1 MYLDRRVTLC
11 RGSVAQLANVV
22 STPSPDCAVAF
33 KREALLSTGGDRDNP
48 VQVLYLHR
56 RIALIDRSV
65 AQLALAIPTPG
76 PNRAICRDPQ
86 TGAKPPARAM
96 TPLSWTGTGV

>member
-1 MYLDRRVTLC
+1 MYLDRRVTLR

-56 RIALIDRSV
+56 RIALIDGSV
-65 AQLALAIPTPG
+65 AQLAVAIPTPG
-76 PNRAICRDPQ
+76 PNRVICRDPQ
-86 TGAKPPARAM
+86 TVGKTASKGDDPA
-96 TPLSWTGTGV
+96 